1 MKYTEEEIRDFLE
14 NIPDTFEILK
24 QGVAPELHKEYIE
37 YSESFG
43 RGDLSEEGTNQLS
56 ELLLTVKTPSADKKK
71 ALTILSHT
79 GSIQAYRNIEA
90 FSENVEDE
98 LKQWAHLAMMEC
110 RMLIESE
117 LTGKPGGFIATG
129 LGGTEDKLRYYFLVL
144 PLEGQQF
151 DEIQQNVVTK
161 EFELHA
167 PVVNSRIE
175 TIKAAEAYI
184 EITAL
189 IPLNIKITDFIETGI
204 GKCNELG
211 EFVLNHY
218 YATNGTIPDKDEIIE
233 IIKIV
238 RED

>member
-1 MKYTEEEIRDFLE
+1 MKYTEEEIRDFLD
-14 NIPDTFEILK
+14 NIPDTFEILT
-24 QGVAPELHKEYIE
+24 QGIAPELHKEYIK

-43 RGDLSEEGTNQLS
+43 TGDLSEEGINQLAG
-56 ELLLTVKTPSADKKK
+56 LLFKEKVPSTNKKK
-71 ALTILSHT
+71 ALTLLSHT
-79 GSIQAYRNIEA
+79 GSILAYRKIEA
-90 FSENVEDE
+90 FSENAEAG

-129 LGGTEDKLRYYFLVL
+129 LGGAEDKLRYFFLVL
-144 PLEGQQF
+144 PLDGQQF
-151 DEIQQNVVTK
+151 DEIQQDVVKK

-167 PVVNSRIE
+167 PVVNSRVE
-175 TIKAAEAYI
+175 TIEADGNYI

-189 IPLNIKITDFIETGI
+189 IPLNVKITDFIETGI